1 MSDKAQSA
9 PKLGDIVLVGLRF
22 ALLATVA
29 TLIAVLGHVAW
40 KVITI

>member
-9 PKLGDIVLVGLRF
+9 SKRGDIVLVGLRF

-29 TLIAVLGHVAW
+29 TLIGVMGLVVW
-40 KVITI
+40 KVITA